1 MRQRYTSL
9 LEDIHKILSEDTEK
23 NRTLG
28 IRIKKEVIKLGLHR
42 DLKLDSV
49 SSRPY
54 TTEELERID
63 LFAEEIAN
71 EKTNWSLLYPR

>member
-1 MRQRYTSL
+1 M
-9 LEDIHKILSEDTEK
+9 
-23 NRTLG
+23 
-28 IRIKKEVIKLGLHR
+28 GLHR

-54 TTEELERID
+54 TAEELERID

-71 EKTNWSLLYPR
+71 EKRLELIIPSVKPILRETCLPPHLQSVPIL